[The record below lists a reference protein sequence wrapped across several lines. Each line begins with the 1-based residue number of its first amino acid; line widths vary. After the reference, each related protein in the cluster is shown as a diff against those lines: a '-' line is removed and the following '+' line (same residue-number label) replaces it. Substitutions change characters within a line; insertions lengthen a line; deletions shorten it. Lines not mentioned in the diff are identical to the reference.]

1 MLKPAIQQPLT
12 KQEVKELFNFLSY
25 HLGYVPLKMPKAH
38 FCRTAKEFATLYQNY
53 QVHNKELIDEINKE
67 CSAFFDPATDTLVFK
82 GFSYHE
88 GIELPQ
94 FIFPMSTVIHELL
107 HFFQIAT
114 GTYGSYRILYEG
126 TNDIISCFLMNDYS
140 IDYKVEAV
148 FAFNLVMELVGHD
161 FWKALDWMKRFT
173 VHSNKNRFVH
183 REIKQ
188 CSTFAKY
195 NPRKLLTALDA
206 NKLESIANAETQAV
220 LTRYSLKRIVSMC
233 QQNRAVIQL

>member
-1 MLKPAIQQPLT
+1 
-12 KQEVKELFNFLSY
+12 
-25 HLGYVPLKMPKAH
+25 MPKAC
-38 FCRTAKEFATLYQNY
+38 FCSTAKQFANLYESYHVNN
-53 QVHNKELIDEINKE
+53 VDRIDEINNE
-67 CSAFFDPATDTLVFK
+67 VDAFYDPASTTVVFK

-88 GIELPQ
+88 GIEIPK

-126 TNDIISCFLMNDYS
+126 TNDILSCFLMNDFS
-140 IDYKVEAV
+140 IDYELEATY
-148 FAFNLVMELVGHD
+148 AFNLIMELVGHD

-188 CSTFAKY
+188 CPTFAKY

-206 NKLESIANAETQAV
+206 NKLDSIENAETQAV
-220 LTRYSLKRIVSMC
+220 FTKYSLRRIVNMC
-233 QQNRAVIQL
+233 QRNRAVIQL